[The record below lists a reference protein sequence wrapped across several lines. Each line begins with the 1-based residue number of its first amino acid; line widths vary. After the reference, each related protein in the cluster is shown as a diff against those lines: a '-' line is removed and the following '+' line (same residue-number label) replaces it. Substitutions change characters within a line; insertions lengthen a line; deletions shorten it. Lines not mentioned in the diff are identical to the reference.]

1 VISFGDLA
9 AVEFPRERRR
19 ERKHLAVGQGFA
31 TVSARLH
38 EGHFAGV
45 PGVVV
50 EQKLGQG

>member
-1 VISFGDLA
+1 VISFDDLTA
-9 AVEFPRERRR
+9 IEFLRERGG
-19 ERKHLAVGQGFA
+19 ERKHLTVGQGFA
-31 TVSARLH
+31 AVSARLH